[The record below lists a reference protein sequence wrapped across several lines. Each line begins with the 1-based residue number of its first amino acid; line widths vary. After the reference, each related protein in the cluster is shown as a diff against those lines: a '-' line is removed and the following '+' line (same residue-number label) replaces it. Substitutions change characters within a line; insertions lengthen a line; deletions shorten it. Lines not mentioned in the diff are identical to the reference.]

1 MIKHV
6 IMWDL
11 KDELSA
17 EEKKNAAT
25 KIKNDL
31 EALSELEGVIKMK
44 VYTEPVLTS
53 NCDILLDSEF
63 ENEEA
68 FNHYQDYPAHV
79 AVKDYIASV
88 RKERKCFDGV
98 K

>member
-6 IMWDL
+6 IIWDL
-11 KDELSA
+11 KDSLSA
-17 EEKKNAAT
+17 EEKTAAAL
-25 KIKNDL
+25 KIKNSL
-31 EALSELEGVIKMK
+31 EALAGLEGVLKMK
-44 VYTEPVLTS
+44 VYIEPALTS

-63 ENEEA
+63 ENEDA
-68 FNHYQDYPAHV
+68 FNRYQDYPAHV

>member
-6 IMWDL
+6 IIWDL

-17 EEKKNAAT
+17 EQKKEAAA
-25 KIKNDL
+25 KIKNEL
-31 EALSELEGVIKMK
+31 EALAGLKGVLKMK
-44 VYTEPVLTS
+44 VYIEPVLTS
-53 NCDILLDSEF
+53 NCDIMLDSEF

-68 FNHYQDYPAHV
+68 FNFYQDHPDHI

-88 RKERKCFDGV
+88 KKERKCFDGS